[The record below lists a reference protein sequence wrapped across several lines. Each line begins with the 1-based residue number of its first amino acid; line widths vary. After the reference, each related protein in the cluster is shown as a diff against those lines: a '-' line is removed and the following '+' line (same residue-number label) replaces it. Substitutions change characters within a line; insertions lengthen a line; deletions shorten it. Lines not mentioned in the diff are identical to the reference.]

1 MRLILNIIFVLL
13 MREKVMNSNF
23 IKETAYSLGVDVCG
37 VASIKRFESAPK
49 GFHPLDVYPET
60 KSVIVFG
67 KQCSASLFQ
76 ANTNVPYTFV
86 KNKLVELLDNISIQ
100 LVMNIESQGYNAIP
114 IPADEPYEYWDAE
127 NRQGRG
133 ILSLKHL
140 AQLSGIGSIGKNTLL
155 INEKYGNRL
164 HLGAVLTNA
173 ELTEDDLA
181 DNLCPEN
188 CSICLKSCPQSALD
202 GITIN
207 QKKCREICASITEG
221 GGFVYGCNICRK
233 VCPFAKI

>member
-1 MRLILNIIFVLL
+1 MD
-13 MREKVMNSNF
+13 SNF
-23 IKETAYSLGVDVCG
+23 IKEVTYSLGADVCG
-37 VASIKRFESAPK
+37 VASIKRFENAPK
-49 GFHPLDVYPET
+49 GFHPLDVYSET

-67 KQCSASLFQ
+67 KQCSANLFQ
-76 ANTNVPYTFV
+76 ASTNVPYTFV

-100 LVMNIESQGYNAIP
+100 LVLNIESQGYNAIP

-133 ILSLKHL
+133 ILSLKHS

-181 DNLCPEN
+181 SNLCPEN
-188 CSICLKSCPQSALD
+188 CNICLKSCPQSALD
-202 GITIN
+202 GVTIN
-207 QKKCREICASITEG
+207 QKRCREICASITDG
-221 GGFVYGCNICRK
+221 GGVVYACNICRK
-233 VCPFAKI
+233 VCPFARI